1 MRAALTKIRQRLA
14 TINALGA
21 HSARP
26 RQPTC
31 ATKRTSRDPNL
42 RRREQTVV
50 IALPLLGTAE
60 RRSVFR
66 LRVWLTG
73 GKAAALT
80 ELEFVLRT
88 ARALVSTFPDKATIF
103 ATNALAQTV
112 DPRLRNLI
120 QPALAALRHNDTIAA
135 RKWLDRAC
143 EYERARRESIKRQ
156 TWSANTGNLGSP

>member
-1 MRAALTKIRQRLA
+1 MRAALTKIRQRLV

-21 HSARP
+21 HSAQP

-31 ATKRTSRDPNL
+31 ADQTNSRDPDP

-50 IALPLLGTAE
+50 VALPLRGTAE
-60 RRSVFR
+60 TRSVLR

-73 GKAAALT
+73 CKAASLT

-88 ARALVSTFPDKATIF
+88 ARALVSTFPDKATNF
-103 ATNALAQTV
+103 ATNALALTV
-112 DPRLRNLI
+112 DRRLRTLI
-120 QPALAALRHNDTIAA
+120 KPALTALGRNDTIAA

-143 EYERARRESIKRQ
+143 EYECARCEKTKRQ
-156 TWSANTGNLGSP
+156 TWSANTSNPGS